1 MRIKVKAFA
10 TFRNHLENE
19 REMDVAEGTTV
30 ASLLD
35 LLIKE
40 RPPLRDEMFKEPGVL
55 QDHVNILRNGRN
67 IHFENGLETSLSD
80 NDVLSL
86 FPPVGGG

>member
-1 MRIKVKAFA
+1 MKIKIKAFA
-10 TFRNHLENE
+10 TFRNILENE
-19 REMDVAEGTTV
+19 REMKVAEGTTV

-35 LLIKE
+35 LLIQE